1 MQNGNYLT
9 GKILLLLI
17 GIIVLMMLLYGKWD
31 RKEETPDTEP
41 KETALQEAEP
51 PLERPVV
58 DYDLKTGSTIRV
70 VLKTT
75 DYNSIFHENVIL
87 TSDSDVSVRAG
98 VLNKTIPAGA
108 ELSLNSLLS
117 AYEELTGGETAVPN
131 QAVFQA
137 AENGTLKILTIGRH
151 QGTPAYRGSLE
162 IRKTDRGYVIINEL
176 PIEEYL
182 YSVVTSEMP
191 SDYPPEALKAQA
203 VCARSYAVRQMQ
215 DAAYK
220 EYAADVDDSSGY
232 QVYNNVEESDNAV
245 KAVQDTHGRVVLYEG
260 ELASTYYFST
270 SCGLTTN
277 DEVWR
282 DENGIVSEQK
292 PYLMAKTVGTDT
304 LIEAWNPDTAE
315 GDTDESAYMSEP
327 DVTTEEGF
335 SAYIQAV
342 NEQDYEK
349 EEPWYRWNMSFYPSQ
364 LTKLKDRLAERFQI
378 NPHLILKQTQDGFV
392 SELPKELADLTDIK
406 ILHRNAGGLID
417 EMLLTFGEEE
427 IKVLTEYNIR
437 YVLAADGAVITK
449 QDGSIASCGDLL
461 PSAYFTMELKRA
473 ESNDILEEI
482 VLCGGGFGHGA
493 GMSQNGAKH
502 MALSNMDYMDI
513 LSFFYEGTTIGA
525 IYD

>member
-1 MQNGNYLT
+1 MQNGNHLT

-17 GIIVLMMLLYGKWD
+17 GVIVLMMLLYGKKD
-31 RKEETPDTEP
+31 KREELPDNQPEDLTV
-41 KETALQEAEP
+41 QEAEP
-51 PLERPVV
+51 KPERPVT

-75 DYNSIFHENVIL
+75 DYKNIFHENVIL

-98 VLNKTIPAGA
+98 ALRKTIPAGA

-117 AYEELTGGETAVPN
+117 AYEELTGGETEVPN

-137 AENGTLKILTIGRH
+137 AEDGTIKILTIGRK

-191 SDYPPEALKAQA
+191 SDYPAEALKAQA

-220 EYAADVDDSSGY
+220 EYGADVDDSSGY
-232 QVYNNVEESDNAV
+232 QVYNNVKESENAV
-245 KAVQDTHGRVVLYEG
+245 KAVQDTHGRVVLYQG
-260 ELASTYYFST
+260 ELACTYYFST

-292 PYLMAKTVGTDT
+292 PYLTEKAIAADTGAEEGSVSETD
-304 LIEAWNPDTAE
+304 AAAE
-315 GDTDESAYMSEP
+315 T

-335 SAYIQAV
+335 SAYIQSV

-364 LTKLKDRLAERFQI
+364 LTKLKDRLAERFKI
-378 NPHLILKQTQDGFV
+378 NPHLILTQSQEGFA
-392 SELPKELADLTDIK
+392 SELPKELEDLTDIQV
-406 ILHRNAGGLID
+406 LHRNAGGLID
-417 EMLLTFGEEE
+417 EVLLTFGEEE

-437 YVLAADGAVITK
+437 YVLAAQGAVITK
-449 QDGSIASCGDLL
+449 QDGSIVPCDELL

-473 ESNDILEEI
+473 ESNGILEEI
-482 VLCGGGFGHGA
+482 VLSGGGFGHGA

-502 MALSNMDYMDI
+502 MALLNMDYMDI
-513 LSFFYEGTTIGA
+513 LTFFYEGTTIGA